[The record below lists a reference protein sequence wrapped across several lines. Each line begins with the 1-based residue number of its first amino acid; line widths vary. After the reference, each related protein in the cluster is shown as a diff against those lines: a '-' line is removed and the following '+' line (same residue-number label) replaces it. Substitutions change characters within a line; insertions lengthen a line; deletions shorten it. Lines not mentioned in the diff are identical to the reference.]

1 MGAQPARQ
9 APNMDRFEEMR
20 VFVRIA
26 ERQSFTRAAD
36 DLQIP
41 RATVT
46 NLMKRMEQRLG
57 ARLLERTT
65 RTVRLTHDG
74 EAHYRRCV
82 RLIADMEE
90 AEGSFSNLAPKGLL
104 RANLQGTLAR
114 HFVVPALPAFLAR
127 FPEIELTIGEDDRF
141 VDLVR
146 EGVDCVLR
154 AGNLQDSTLVGR
166 RVAQLAQVTVASP
179 AYLAAY
185 GEPADPAALSAHR
198 AVNYVSSATGKAV
211 PLEFNVAGRIVA
223 TVLPSAVSVTGTELY
238 TGSALAGLGIVQVPQ
253 YRVAAELEAGQLKII
268 LADFPPPPMPVSVLY
283 PQNRQLSSRVRV
295 FAQWLSDIFS
305 PRRAAA

>member
-1 MGAQPARQ
+1 MTSARGFRS
-9 APNMDRFEEMR
+9 AMDRFEEMR

-82 RLIADMEE
+82 RLIADLDE
-90 AEGSFSNLAPKGLL
+90 AEGAFANLAPKGLL
-104 RANLQGTLAR
+104 RVNMQGTLAR
-114 HFVVPALPAFLAR
+114 YFVVPALPAFLAR
-127 FPEIELTIGEDDRF
+127 FPGIELMLGEDDRL

-146 EGVDCVLR
+146 EGIDCVLR
-154 AGNLQDSTLVGR
+154 AGNLQDSSMVGR
-166 RVAQLAQVTVASP
+166 RVALLPQVSVASP
-179 AYLAAY
+179 AYLAAH
-185 GEPADPAALSAHR
+185 GEPAEPADLAAHR
-198 AVNYVSSATGKAV
+198 AVNYVSSATGKPV
-211 PLEFNVAGRIVA
+211 PLEFSIGGRDSA
-223 TVLPSAVSVTGTELY
+223 MVLPSVVSVTGADLY
-238 TGSALAGLGIVQVPQ
+238 TGAALAGLGIVQVPR
-253 YRVAAELEAGQLKII
+253 YRVADELASGRLRVI

-283 PQNRQLSSRVRV
+283 PQSRQLSSRVRV
-295 FAQWLSDIFS
+295 FAQWLREIFD
-305 PRRAAA
+305 AAGQGVG

>member
-1 MGAQPARQ
+1 
-9 APNMDRFEEMR
+9 MDRFEEMR

-46 NLMKRMEQRLG
+46 NLMKRLEQRLG

-65 RTVRLTHDG
+65 RTVRLTQDG

-82 RLIADMEE
+82 RLIEDLEE

-114 HFVVPALPAFLAR
+114 YFVVPALPAFLAQ
-127 FPEIELTIGEDDRF
+127 FPDIELTLGEDDRF

-154 AGNLQDSTLVGR
+154 AGNLQDSSMVGR
-166 RVAQLAQVTVASP
+166 RVAELPQVTVASP
-179 AYLAAY
+179 AYLAAF
-185 GEPADPAALSAHR
+185 GEPATPADLASHR
-198 AVNYVSSATGKAV
+198 AVNFVSSATGRPV
-211 PLEFNVAGRIVA
+211 PLEFAVQGRETA
-223 TVLPSAVSVTGTELY
+223 MVLPSTVSVTGADLY
-238 TGSALAGLGIVQVPQ
+238 TGAAVAGLGIVQVPR
-253 YRVAAELEAGQLKII
+253 YRVAGELAEGKLKVLLAG
-268 LADFPPPPMPVSVLY
+268 FPPPPMPVSVLY
-283 PQNRQLSSRVRV
+283 PQSRQLSSRVRV
-295 FAQWLSDIFS
+295 FANWLREIFE
-305 PRRAAA
+305 AAAPTIHG

>member
-1 MGAQPARQ
+1 
-9 APNMDRFEEMR
+9 MDRFEEMR

-26 ERQSFTRAAD
+26 ERQSFTRASD

-65 RTVRLTHDG
+65 RTVRLTPDG
-74 EAHYRRCV
+74 EAYYRRCV
-82 RLIADMEE
+82 RLIADMED

-104 RANLQGTLAR
+104 RVNLQGTLAR
-114 HFVVPALPAFLAR
+114 YFVVPALPGFLAR
-127 FPEIELTIGEDDRF
+127 FPEIELMIAEDDRL

-146 EGVDCVLR
+146 EGIDCVLR
-154 AGNLQDSTLVGR
+154 AGNLQDSSMVGR
-166 RVAQLAQVTVASP
+166 RVAQLPQVSVASP

-185 GEPADPAALSAHR
+185 GEPHDPAALDTHR

-211 PLEFNVAGRIVA
+211 SLEFSVGGRLTSV
-223 TVLPSAVSVTGTELY
+223 VLPSAVSVSGADLY
-238 TGSALAGLGIVQVPQ
+238 TGAAVAGLGIVQVPH
-253 YRVAAELEAGQLKII
+253 YRVAGELAAGQLKII
-268 LADFPPPPMPVSVLY
+268 LAAFPPPPMPVSVLY
-283 PQNRQLSSRVRV
+283 PQSRQLSSRVRV
-295 FAQWLSDIFS
+295 FAQWLREIFD
-305 PRRAAA
+305 AADVSGNGAG

>member
-1 MGAQPARQ
+1 
-9 APNMDRFEEMR
+9 MDRFEEMR

-36 DLQIP
+36 DLRIP

-46 NLMKRMEQRLG
+46 NLMQRMEERLG

-65 RTVRLTHDG
+65 RTVRLTPDG
-74 EAHYRRCV
+74 AAYYERCV

-104 RANLQGTLAR
+104 RVNVQGTLAR
-114 HFVVPALPAFLAR
+114 HFVVPALPAFLER
-127 FPEIELTIGEDDRF
+127 FPGIELVIGEDDRF

-154 AGNLQDSTLVGR
+154 AGNLQDSSMVGR
-166 RVAQLAQVTVASP
+166 RVAQLQQVTVASP

-185 GEPADPAALSAHR
+185 GEPADLAALSAHR
-198 AVNYVSSATGKAV
+198 AVNYVSSATGKPV
-211 PLEFNVAGRIVA
+211 PLEFRVDGHDRAIM
-223 TVLPSAVSVTGTELY
+223 LPSAVSVTGADLY
-238 TGSALAGLGIVQVPQ
+238 AGAALAGLGIVQVPR
-253 YRVAAELEAGQLKII
+253 YRVEADLAAGRLRI
-268 LADFPPPPMPVSVLY
+268 LLAEFPPPTLPVSVLY
-283 PQNRQLSSRVRV
+283 PQSRQLSSRVRA
-295 FAQWLSDIFS
+295 FAQWLRDIFE
-305 PRRAAA
+305 AVG